1 MSKRRQELLSVDVV
15 QNIQYNYL
23 CGATV
28 QQLAKWYD
36 LNEEAILSTV
46 NSTEWTDERAKLRS
60 LAYEQLQDKV
70 LNSTAHAIEALD
82 NICRDED
89 VSPKVRVEASNA
101 ILNVSPL
108 KVTRVEANINQ
119 KQALVQKVY
128 VSMQEQSQV
137 DQHIDSVINGEIS
150 G

>member
-1 MSKRRQELLSVDVV
+1 MARKKDELLSVDKIRD
-15 QNIQYNYL
+15 IQYAYL
-23 CGATV
+23 CGANI

-36 LNEEAILSTV
+36 LREEAISSTV
-46 NSTEWTDERAKLRS
+46 NSSQWDKERAKLRT
-60 LAYEQLQDKV
+60 LAFEQLQDKV

-82 NICRDED
+82 NICQNEE

-119 KQALVQKVY
+119 KQALIQKVY

-137 DQHIDSVINGEIS
+137 DQHIDSVIDGEIS

>member
-1 MSKRRQELLSVDVV
+1 MSKKKQELLSVDVV
-15 QNIQYNYL
+15 QNIQYDYL
-23 CGATV
+23 CGATI

-36 LNEEAILSTV
+36 LNEETISSTV